1 MKSTC
6 RAPDCYDVD
15 HITIFGIGSIGGMV
29 IMSTLFSLPGK
40 LTSFSFV
47 RLNILVGG
55 LAGIV
60 SLCLGVFMVYDTALA
75 LISQTNN
82 S

>member
-1 MKSTC
+1 
-6 RAPDCYDVD
+6 
-15 HITIFGIGSIGGMV
+15 MV

-47 RLNILVGG
+47 RLNILIGG

-75 LISQTNN
+75 LISHTNN